1 MHFQP
6 IDENSLRH
14 LFSSSY
20 AEDILKMSYLG
31 PVVNESG
38 EIEMSPDCLI
48 LDKREKQW
56 RTRRCEFK
64 YTAHGKGDFAQNGN
78 FDIAIVW
85 SISPPLTKQS
95 LLEDLSDQ
103 NGCQEIIILN
113 ERKAFHDLEKYS
125 IADPKRLNGIEELR
139 RIILKSRKIKY
150 ATVFVAF
157 IAAKIYPKKFEIGK
171 LVNVLS
177 NKFPEVRKMHP
188 QGRANVV
195 SALIQ
200 TKPPLIRIMHGRV
213 YCWNDSINAHLAVK
227 EMEEIIRTRFYK
239 DIPSSDI
246 IDSLKEND

>member
-20 AEDILKMSYLG
+20 ADDILKMSYLG

-38 EIEMSPDCLI
+38 EIETSPDCLI

-64 YTAHGKGDFAQNGN
+64 YIAYGKGDFTQNGN
-78 FDIAIVW
+78 FDIVIVW
-85 SISPPLTKQS
+85 SISPPLTKQN
-95 LLEDLSDQ
+95 LLEGLSDQ
-103 NGCQEIIILN
+103 NGCQEIIVLS
-113 ERKAFHDLEKYS
+113 ERKEFFDLEKYA
-125 IADPKRLNGIEELR
+125 IFDPKQLNGIEGLR
-139 RIILKSRKIKY
+139 TVLLEIREIKY
-150 ATVFVAF
+150 PTVFAAF
-157 IAAKIYPKKFEIGK
+157 IAAKMYPEKFDMSK
-171 LVNVLS
+171 VVNVLS
-177 NKFPEVRKMHP
+177 NRFQDVKKMQP
-188 QGRANVV
+188 QGKANVF
-195 SALIQ
+195 SKLLQ
-200 TKPPLIRIMHGRV
+200 TKPPLIKKMHGRI

>member
-38 EIEMSPDCLI
+38 EIETSPDCLI

-64 YTAHGKGDFAQNGN
+64 YIARNKDDFAQNGN
-78 FDIAIVW
+78 FDIAIIW

-95 LLEDLSDQ
+95 LREDLLDQ
-103 NGCQEIIILN
+103 NGCQDIIILS
-113 ERKAFHDLEKYS
+113 ERKAFHNLEKYPV
-125 IADPKRLNGIEELR
+125 ADPKRLNGIEELR
-139 RIILKSRKIKY
+139 RVILKSRKIKY
-150 ATVFVAF
+150 ATVFAAF
-157 IAAKIYPKKFEIGK
+157 IAAKIYPEKFEIGK
-171 LVNVLS
+171 VVNMLS
-177 NKFPEVRKMHP
+177 NRFSEVRKMRP

-195 SALIQ
+195 SALLQ
-200 TKPPLIRIMHGRV
+200 TKPPLIRIMHGRI

-227 EMEEIIRTRFYK
+227 EMEEIIRTRFDK
-239 DIPSSDI
+239 DIPSFDI